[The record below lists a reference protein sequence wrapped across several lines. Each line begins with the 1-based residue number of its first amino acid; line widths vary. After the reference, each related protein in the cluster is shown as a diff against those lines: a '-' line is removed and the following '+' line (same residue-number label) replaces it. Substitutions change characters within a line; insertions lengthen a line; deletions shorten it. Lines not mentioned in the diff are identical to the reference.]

1 MRSLREFPNA
11 LPPLPFPEEMRA
23 WDAAAI
29 RLGLPEVMLMENAA
43 RAAFDVLRAY
53 CPKLAGQTV
62 WLFMGSGNNGGDAAC
77 LARHLLDAGAR
88 PLVLHAK
95 ALGAYK
101 GVTAKHIRIARAA
114 GVPFSSLGRHD
125 WHDRHEAPAIMVDGL
140 LGTGFSGELRPALR
154 EVIERIN
161 RLAPSCFVLALDI
174 PSGLNGVSGRP
185 SPLAVQA
192 TATVSFAAAK
202 PGLVLPWAR
211 PWTGRLHV
219 RAIGIPAVVRA
230 TSPCSAYLLDGHCLN
245 ALPALPENSYKNSFG
260 HVLVLGG
267 APGLSGAA
275 HLAARAALR
284 AGAGLVTAAAP
295 AASLPEIKSGW
306 PEIMTLA
313 LTEPG
318 ERQWPGTLSEEFREL
333 CARCTALV
341 VGPGM
346 GRGEDAARFLAAL
359 LDMPRRPPTV
369 FDADAL
375 ILLGRRPDLLER
387 ITSRDILT
395 PHPGE
400 AAALLACDTA
410 VVQADRPVALST
422 LRTRCAGVIVLKGAG
437 TLVGQ
442 ADAPLLISPY
452 DVPQLAMGGSG
463 DVLAGCLGGLLV
475 LGDASARPS
484 LCTAGLGVALHALAG
499 RACAAFWPER
509 GNRASELADTLP
521 RVRARFAHG
530 NPGQAER
537 EVLPWPE

>member
-1 MRSLREFPNA
+1 MRSLREFLNA
-11 LPPLPFPEEMRA
+11 LPPLPLPEEMRA

-29 RLGLPEVMLMENAA
+29 RLGLPEVMLMENSA

-53 CPKLAGQTV
+53 SPGLAGQAV

-114 GVPFSSLGRHD
+114 GVPFLPLGRHD
-125 WHDRHEAPAIMVDGL
+125 WHEAPATMVDGL

-154 EVIERIN
+154 EAIERIN
-161 RLAPSCFVLALDI
+161 RLASSRFVLALDI

-185 SPLAVQA
+185 SPVAVRA

-219 RAIGIPAVVRA
+219 RTIGIPAVVRA

-318 ERQWPGTLSEEFREL
+318 ERQWPVALSEDLRDL
-333 CARCTALV
+333 CTRCAALV

-346 GRGEDAARFLAAL
+346 GRGEDAARFLVAL
-359 LDMPRRPPTV
+359 LGLPRRPPTV

-375 ILLGRRPDLLER
+375 MLLGRRPDLLER

-400 AAALLACDTA
+400 AAALLACDSA
-410 VVQADRPVALST
+410 VVQAGRPVALSA

-452 DVPQLAMGGSG
+452 DVPQLAVGGSG
-463 DVLAGCLGGLLV
+463 DVLAGCLGGLLA
-475 LGDASARPS
+475 LGGAAARPT

-499 RACAAFWPER
+499 RACAVSWPER
-509 GNRASELADTLP
+509 GNRASELADALP
-521 RVRARFAHG
+521 QVRAHFAHG
-530 NPGQAER
+530 NPDQ
-537 EVLPWPE
+537 EVLPWPK